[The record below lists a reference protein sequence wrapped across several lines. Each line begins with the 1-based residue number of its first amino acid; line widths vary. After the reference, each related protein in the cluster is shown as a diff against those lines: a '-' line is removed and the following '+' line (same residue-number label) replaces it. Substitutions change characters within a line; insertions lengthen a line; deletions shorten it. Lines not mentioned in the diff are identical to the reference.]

1 MGLLVHQAVR
11 GVIARVI
18 ELLLCKLKERDEYN
32 FYSYILFYSFLFIK
46 RISPPLLEMP
56 LTNEKFT

>member
-11 GVIARVI
+11 DIIARVI

-56 LTNEKFT
+56 LTNEMFT